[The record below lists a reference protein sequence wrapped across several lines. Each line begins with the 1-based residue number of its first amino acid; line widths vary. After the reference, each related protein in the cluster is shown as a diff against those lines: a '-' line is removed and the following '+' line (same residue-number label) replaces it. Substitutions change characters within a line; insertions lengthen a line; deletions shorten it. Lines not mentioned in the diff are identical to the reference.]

1 MNLTVKF
8 SESDSTSKATLYTP
22 DEVFDA
28 AIGLGNSKAGNLT
41 EAKGIVEARLY
52 SSDQEMTAHMEV
64 GGGMGGGLPLY
75 TGAYEVTP
83 KIEAQTLDTANRSM
97 EKDVTIH
104 AIPYYEVDNASNG
117 QTIVIGGN

>member
-8 SESDSTSKATLYTP
+8 SESDSTSKATLYTS

-64 GGGMGGGLPLY
+64 GGGMGGVK
-75 TGAYEVTP
+75 YEAGENISIEKNVISVVTTDEMESDNTKP
-83 KIEAQTLDTANRSM
+83 ITSAGVYAQVGNINAILA
-97 EKDVTIH
+97 TI
-104 AIPYYEVDNASNG
+104 
-117 QTIVIGGN
+117 

>member
-8 SESDSTSKATLYTP
+8 SESDSTSKATLYTS

-75 TGAYEVTP
+75 TGDYEVTP
-83 KIEAQTLDTANRSM
+83 KIEAQKLDTANRSM

>member
-1 MNLTVKF
+1 MDFPVQFAQSEESYVATME
-8 SESDSTSKATLYTP
+8 ESDQRFEAEFTEEESWDIQFEEEDEGFQLGFEESTDSFSVGF
-22 DEVFDA
+22 E
-28 AIGLGNSKAGNLT
+28 
-41 EAKGIVEARLY
+41 EGIF
-52 SSDQEMTAHMEV
+52 T
-64 GGGMGGGLPLY
+64 GGGLPLY

-83 KIEAQTLDTANRSM
+83 KIEAQKLDTANRSM